1 MSLNQVAPV
10 SRAGRASGLRLLVL
24 YGNLQ
29 IPVVAIGLMTG
40 SAALLGKSLTW
51 PLLTASGAGAF
62 LIYLIDRAWL
72 IRSEDPV
79 NQPERVAWYT
89 ADPLYAV
96 GAFSLGGIVLGV
108 SALKLSWPV
117 VFAGGLLG
125 CAGMAYLREY
135 GTDRDRI
142 KGHWLYK
149 PLSISGAW
157 TLGTVLLPAFAS
169 GWDFNVQLVALIVYR
184 FTFIAPNIILAD
196 WPDRVGDAAASLNS
210 LAVLKGDAGV
220 RNWATAL
227 AFLAFAVGLAQ
238 MLYFSWPLPLW
249 IYLGGPLLMIYAAQ
263 RPFDGAHWF
272 YGLVVDLI
280 VAWPLV
286 TAGAANMMR

>member
-10 SRAGRASGLRLLVL
+10 SQAGRASGLRQLAL

-29 IPVVAIGLMTG
+29 IPFVAIGLMTG

-51 PLLTASGAGAF
+51 PLLAASGAGAF

-72 IRSEDPV
+72 IHKEDLI

-89 ADPLYAV
+89 THPLYAV
-96 GAFSLGGIVLGV
+96 GAFSVGGIVLGV

-117 VFAGGLLG
+117 VLAGGLLG

-157 TLGTVLLPAFAS
+157 TLGTVLLPAFAFE
-169 GWDFNVQLVALIVYR
+169 WDYDVQLGALIIYR

-210 LAVLKGDAGV
+210 LAVTRGDAGV
-220 RNWATAL
+220 RSWATLL
-227 AFLAFAVGLAQ
+227 AFLALLIGAAQ
-238 MLYFSWPLPLW
+238 MLYFSWPVPLW
-249 IYLGGPLLMIYAAQ
+249 IDLGGPLLMIYAAQ
-263 RPFDGAHWF
+263 RPFDGAYWF

-280 VAWPLV
+280 IAWPLV
-286 TAGAANMMR
+286 TAGAASMML